1 MIFSCVLHKKRTM
14 KKFNPK
20 QIIAAILM
28 SLFLLGGC
36 KDTEGSKPGPSTNN
50 PADKNPA
57 STKENQ
63 MLDSEK

>member
-1 MIFSCVLHKKRTM
+1 M